1 MIRKSLSI
9 SIVMSFIINMVVAE
23 NCRINSLEKRIEYL
37 ENKVKELE
45 TKVSCNISN
54 LLWEDL
60 KEGISKTKIQSNF
73 GNPDRKGKFSNGD
86 EFWGFK
92 NYTLKFDKN
101 GRLKNWSKPFMN

>member
-1 MIRKSLSI
+1 MIRKFLLIIKMI
-9 SIVMSFIINMVVAE
+9 SFLINVAFAE
-23 NCRINSLEKRIEYL
+23 NCRINVLEERIQHL

-45 TKVSCNISN
+45 IKVSCSISN

-86 EFWGFK
+86 ELWGFK

-101 GRLKNWSKPFMN
+101 GRLKKWSKPFIN